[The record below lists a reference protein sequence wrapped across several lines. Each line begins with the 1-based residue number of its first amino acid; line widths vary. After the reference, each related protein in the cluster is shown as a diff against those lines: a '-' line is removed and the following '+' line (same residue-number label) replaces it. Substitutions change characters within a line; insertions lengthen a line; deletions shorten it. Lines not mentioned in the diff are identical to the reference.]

1 MNLRRIAQS
10 IFLVSL
16 IVGLVVLRVLFG
28 PQKSLW
34 QNAPLVLNR
43 ETILFTLGMIVSFM
57 IYQYLILSGE
67 AQKRDSQALFSM
79 LLIYFGTTFFFWKS
93 IKIMA
98 TIMVTA
104 MVFVYVEMLVC
115 RHLSSRVNN
124 SS

>member
-104 MVFVYVEMLVC
+104 TVFVYVEMLVC